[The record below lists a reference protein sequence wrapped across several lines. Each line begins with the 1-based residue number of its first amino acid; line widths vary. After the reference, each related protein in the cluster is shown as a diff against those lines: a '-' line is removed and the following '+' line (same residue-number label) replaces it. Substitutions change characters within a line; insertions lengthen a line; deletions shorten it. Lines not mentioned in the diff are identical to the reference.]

1 MKESNNFRT
10 IKSGGRFLTISFFL
24 MLIVGIVAVA
34 LILLDPSELLEFG
47 EVLGGIH
54 MLALIIGLIGAIKIG
69 SIYSVENTESTRN
82 KITPATKSVI
92 IVIILLTLFMFLMLA

>member
-24 MLIVGIVAVA
+24 LLIVGIAPY
-34 LILLDPSELLEFG
+34 LLDPTELLEFG
-47 EVLGGIH
+47 EVLGGTN

-82 KITPATKSVI
+82 QITPATKSVI
-92 IVIILLTLFMFLMLA
+92 IIIILLTLFMFLMLA